1 MTKSRSKTGSRG
13 AKTMAS
19 DATVNIIRKIE
30 VVEGHGHHGG
40 AWKVAYADFMTAM
53 MAFFLLMWILSSS
66 DEQKLRGIAEYF
78 TNATLPGG
86 SGVLDGATLGP
97 PGTLTASNGSTV
109 ARGAEFGEEDDP
121 SPAKWEVMDT
131 TPTADPDQT
140 ARGSQS
146 GHHENPAGGAASP
159 VYDAQQRDDAAVT
172 SDNAAGQAQMPTD
185 STDPMH
191 AAAAKN
197 MADSADSKDMADM
210 NAAGD
215 VDKVN
220 PDHSADEQRFEEMKA
235 KILQAMQ
242 ASPDLAPLQENL
254 MFEKTPDGMMVQI
267 VDQRGKA
274 MFSSGSSKMN
284 AATVKLMRLLG
295 ESLTQLPNEMVI
307 SGHTDAVPF
316 SNSAGYDNWDLS
328 SDRANAMRRVLL
340 QSGVTHDRITRVSG
354 MADTQLLKTEAPKD
368 PSNRRIEVL
377 LAYEQPAMAAPM
389 DKPMEKPAMTQKA
402 EMADSP
408 AMTPTSEMAATD
420 MMEKP
425 MDSPVQAEIAQE
437 LGMEKPVTVL
447 DEKVFENL
455 RSALR

>member
-1 MTKSRSKTGSRG
+1 
-13 AKTMAS
+13 MAS
-19 DATVNIIRKIE
+19 DATVNIIKKIE

-131 TPTADPDQT
+131 TPTADPEQT

-159 VYDAQQRDDAAVT
+159 VYDTQQRDDAIT
-172 SDNAAGQAQMPTD
+172 SEKSAGQAQLNTD
-185 STDPMH
+185 STDPMNA

-197 MADSADSKDMADM
+197 IADSTNSKDMAEL

-215 VDKVN
+215 VENVS
-220 PDHSADEQRFEEMKA
+220 PDHSADEQRFEEMKN

-274 MFSSGSSKMN
+274 MFSSGSAKMN
-284 AATVKLMRLLG
+284 AATVKLMKLLG

-328 SDRANAMRRVLL
+328 SDRANAMRRILT
-340 QSGVTHDRITRVSG
+340 QSGVSHERITRVSG
-354 MADTQLLKTEAPKD
+354 MADTQLLKTDAPKD

-377 LAYEQPAMAAPM
+377 LAYEQPAAPAAMA
-389 DKPMEKPAMTQKA
+389 KPAMADKMA
-402 EMADSP
+402 E
-408 AMTPTSEMAATD
+408 TSE

-425 MDSPVQAEIAQE
+425 MMADTGAMEKPMEKMADTSVQTEIAQE
-437 LGMEKPVTVL
+437 LGTAKPTTVL
-447 DEKVFENL
+447 DENVFENL